1 MAIGVITFVIATP
14 SSSAFF
20 LSVNSLPMP
29 SLNATTPSAMFFNA
43 LPIFFVERIPS
54 STSVGENTE
63 KSKPISLPSK
73 PFSLFSDLPAIL
85 PNASFIA
92 AITVVRLVTLSM
104 LTLDSSQNFNAFA
117 I

>member
-1 MAIGVITFVIATP
+1 
-14 SSSAFF
+14 
-20 LSVNSLPMP
+20 MP
-29 SLNATTPSAMFFNA
+29 SLNLTTPSAMFFKA
-43 LPIFFVERIPS
+43 LPMFIVERIPS

-73 PFSLFSDLPAIL
+73 PFSPPFDFPAIL
-85 PNASFIA
+85 PNALFIE
-92 AITVVRLVTLSM
+92 AITVVRLVTLSV